1 MKIAHRRLPDDDTGR
16 WAGLKLLEVVAEL
29 TLGITVFVSK
39 GEPHIKY
46 WSVVVPSLRPSL
58 NLALVVV
65 LVVGMVMAPFR
76 LVIGP
81 IALIVIRIAFSTPRE
96 PRHRPHRRQS
106 ISRQ

>member
-65 LVVGMVMAPFR
+65 LARDGGRSSGWLWPLFASL
-76 LVIGP
+76 LV
-81 IALIVIRIAFSTPRE
+81 LLL
-96 PRHRPHRRQS
+96 
-106 ISRQ
+106 